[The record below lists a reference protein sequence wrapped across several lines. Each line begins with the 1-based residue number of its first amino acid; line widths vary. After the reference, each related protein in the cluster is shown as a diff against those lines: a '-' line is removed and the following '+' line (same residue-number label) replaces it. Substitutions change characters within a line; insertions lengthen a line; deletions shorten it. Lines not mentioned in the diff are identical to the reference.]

1 MPEETDLY
9 TFFNKEY
16 YYSEAYTQY
25 TSEGYAGTEL
35 QTIDWYGQFGVDCDI
50 KCMLKILVESYLR
63 VEHSD
68 LSFEG
73 SFRWYK
79 PSSEMVD
86 FFKLRYGMHNSCMYT
101 VEWLSCFDSK
111 EFLGE
116 GRGFYIRKYLLN
128 AFLNSKCYKAFWTVL
143 GEKQLVS
150 DSLYNRNKFSPKL
163 KVISGLK
170 TYDGHNS
177 TGTITMFD

>member
-63 VEHSD
+63 VEHSG

-79 PSSEMVD
+79 PTSEMAD
-86 FFKLRYGMHNSCMYT
+86 FFKLRYGMYNSVCILLTGYH
-101 VEWLSCFDSK
+101 VLIQRN
-111 EFLGE
+111 FLVRE
-116 GRGFYIRKYLLN
+116 G
-128 AFLNSKCYKAFWTVL
+128 AFIFGSIY
-143 GEKQLVS
+143 
-150 DSLYNRNKFSPKL
+150 
-163 KVISGLK
+163 
-170 TYDGHNS
+170 
-177 TGTITMFD
+177 